1 MSSPY
6 TNPYQPPSQF
16 GSAFAPPPNYPAPQ
30 PAVWTWYCVYC
41 GAMAL
46 LYLLVMVLGI
56 AFLAMPAEMLE
67 GEDSP
72 EAVRFQGVLF
82 AVMGLPF
89 FLFYAAAPFL
99 PRAKWAWIY
108 GIVAIGIG
116 LTSCCTLPFSI
127 MLLIQW
133 IKPDVK
139 AWFNAL

>member
-6 TNPYQPPSQF
+6 SNPYQPPSQF
-16 GSAFAPPPNYPAPQ
+16 SPGFSPPNYPAPQ

-46 LYLLVMVLGI
+46 LYLLCVGAGMML
-56 AFLAMPAEMLE
+56 LAMPAEMLE
-67 GEDSP
+67 GEESP
-72 EAVRFQGVLF
+72 EVIRVQGVLF
-82 AVMGLPF
+82 MVLGLA
-89 FLFYAAAPFL
+89 FLGFYGAAPFL
-99 PRAKWAWIY
+99 PRAKWSWIY

-116 LTSCCTLPFSI
+116 LTSCCTLPFCI

-133 IKPDVK
+133 IKPEVK